1 MTIVGHHH
9 ISMYTKDAVK
19 NKAFYTELLG
29 LRLVEKTVNQDNTK
43 CIIYFMVIMQVIL
56 VHY

>member
-19 NKAFYTELLG
+19 NKAFYTEVLG
-29 LRLVEKTVNQDNTK
+29 LRLVEKQLIKIILK